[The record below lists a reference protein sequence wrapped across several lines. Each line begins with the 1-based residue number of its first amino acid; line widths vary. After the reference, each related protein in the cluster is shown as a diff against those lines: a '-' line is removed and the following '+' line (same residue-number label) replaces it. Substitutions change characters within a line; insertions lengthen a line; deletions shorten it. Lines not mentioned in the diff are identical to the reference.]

1 MTNIPQHALF
11 QANGAAMTTGNIVW
25 RTWVLGHIFK
35 GNFRGF
41 TIMSSLCKCLSH
53 FTLFYLML
61 PYFDIK
67 AILW

>member
-1 MTNIPQHALF
+1 M
-11 QANGAAMTTGNIVW
+11 W
-25 RTWVLGHIFK
+25 RTWVLSHIFK
-35 GNFRGF
+35 GIFRGF

-67 AILW
+67 AIFLVKRPVFLHFLTISKLLVNNV